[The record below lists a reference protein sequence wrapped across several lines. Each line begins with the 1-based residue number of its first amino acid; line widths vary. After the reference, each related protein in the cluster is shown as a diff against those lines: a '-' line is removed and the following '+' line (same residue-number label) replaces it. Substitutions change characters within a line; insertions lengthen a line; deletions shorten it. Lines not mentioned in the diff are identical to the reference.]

1 MIEIT
6 VTLSFSNTHTIYIKK
21 SKFSKKL
28 KNDFFLPNFKN
39 FKNFILCNKT
49 ITTLE
54 LDKYIHIMYV
64 QLFVSCRVSWK
75 SRITT
80 RREVYFVYI
89 IRLSNIFM
97 IKHKKNH
104 VSFIEFII

>member
-6 VTLSFSNTHTIYIKK
+6 VTLSFSNTHTIYKKK

-28 KNDFFLPNFKN
+28 KNVFFLYQISKN

-54 LDKYIHIMYV
+54 LDQYIHIMYV

-80 RREVYFVYI
+80 RHDTNSCTYI
-89 IRLSNIFM
+89 LCI
-97 IKHKKNH
+97 
-104 VSFIEFII
+104 

>member
-6 VTLSFSNTHTIYIKK
+6 VTLSFSNTYTIYIKK

-54 LDKYIHIMYV
+54 LDTHYVCTTVCIMSS
-64 QLFVSCRVSWK
+64 QLEK
-75 SRITT
+75 PYHYET
-80 RREVYFVYI
+80 RSSDTAFPTD
-89 IRLSNIFM
+89 ST
-97 IKHKKNH
+97 
-104 VSFIEFII
+104 